1 MTLTRQILI
10 AMLAALLLGSLTR
23 TLLQLPGLPDA
34 LHWLLNDLLSNG
46 LIELGGQIFLAS
58 LKLLVVPLVLVSLIC
73 GVSQLQDQSALGR
86 MGLKIG
92 RASCRESV

>member
-10 AMLAALLLGSLTR
+10 AMLAALLLGSLSR
-23 TLLQLPGLPDA
+23 FLVQYPALPDWLSWLPWLLQDV
-34 LHWLLNDLLSNG
+34 LSNG

-73 GVSQLQDQSALGR
+73 GVSQLPEISTRMRTSAGSSA
-86 MGLKIG
+86 G
-92 RASCRESV
+92 S